1 MKTIRNSVFET
12 NSSSCHVVTVL
23 SDYEMEQL
31 KNGEVLLLLFSKRQ
45 NEKVITHVMSEC
57 RFEYEVERHDV
68 CYDDEG
74 ELKCCNTD
82 RKVMKAL
89 SKDLWKLL
97 VENATKDITQDFGI
111 KEDEIFAKY
120 ELDKDFKV
128 SVRYF
133 IRKFADQ
140 CYVERLT
147 SNMQK
152 YEMPNGE
159 IMNFSCRE
167 VEC

>member
-1 MKTIRNSVFET
+1 MRTIRNSVFET

-23 SDYEMEQL
+23 SDCEMEQL
-31 KNGEVLLLLFSKRQ
+31 KNGEVLLRFAKRQ
-45 NEKVITHVMSEC
+45 NVKVITQIIPEFL
-57 RFEYEVERHDV
+57 FEYELEQSDV
-68 CYDDEG
+68 CYDDEC

-120 ELDKDFKV
+120 ELDKDFKE
-128 SVRYF
+128 SVQDF
-133 IRKFADQ
+133 IREFADQ
-140 CYVERLT
+140 YYVERLT

>member
-31 KNGEVLLLLFSKRQ
+31 KNGEILLLFYKSQ
-45 NEKVITHVMSEC
+45 NDKVITQVMSEC
-57 RFEYEVERHDV
+57 RFEYEIGRHDF

-82 RKVMKAL
+82 RKVIEAL
-89 SKDLWKLL
+89 SKDLWQLL
-97 VENATKDITQDFGI
+97 VENATKDISIDFGV
-111 KEDEIFAKY
+111 KEDEIFDKY
-120 ELDKDFKV
+120 DLDKDFKEGV
-128 SVRYF
+128 QSF
-133 IRKFADQ
+133 IREFADQ
-140 CYVERLT
+140 YYVERLT
-147 SNMQK
+147 RHMQK

-159 IMNFSCRE
+159 IMNFSC
-167 VEC
+167 VELEC

>member
-1 MKTIRNSVFET
+1 MRTIRNSVFET

-23 SDYEMEQL
+23 SDYEIEQL
-31 KNGEVLLLLFSKRQ
+31 KNGEVLLLFSKRQ
-45 NEKVITHVMSEC
+45 NEKVITHVMSEFS
-57 RFEYEVERHDV
+57 FEYELERHDV

-74 ELKCCNTD
+74 ELKRCNTD
-82 RKVMKAL
+82 RKVMEAL

-97 VENATKDITQDFGI
+97 VENAAKDIKLDFGI
-111 KEDEIFAKY
+111 KADEIFAKY
-120 ELDKDFKV
+120 ELDKDFKE
-128 SVRYF
+128 SVKCF
-133 IRKFADQ
+133 IKLVFADQ
-140 CYVERLT
+140 YYVERLT
-147 SNMQK
+147 RNMQK

>member
-1 MKTIRNSVFET
+1 MRTIRNSVFET
-12 NSSSCHVVTVL
+12 NSSSCHVITVL

-31 KNGEVLLLLFSKRQ
+31 KNGEVLLRFEKRQ
-45 NEKVITHVMSEC
+45 NEKVITQIIPEF
-57 RFEYEVERHDV
+57 RFEYELEQSDF
-68 CYDDEG
+68 CYDDDI

-97 VENATKDITQDFGI
+97 VENATKDITHAFDI

-120 ELDKDFKV
+120 ELDKDFKE
-128 SVRYF
+128 SVQWF
-133 IRKFADQ
+133 IRDFADQ
-140 CYVERLT
+140 YYVERLT

-159 IMNFSCRE
+159 IMNFSCCE
-167 VEC
+167 VDC

>member
-1 MKTIRNSVFET
+1 LNGLAIISNKQHFAGAIRKRKMKTIRNSVFET

-31 KNGEVLLLLFSKRQ
+31 KNGEVILLFYKSQ

-57 RFEYEVERHDV
+57 RFEYEIERLDF

-97 VENATKDITQDFGI
+97 VENATKDITLDFGI
-111 KEDEIFAKY
+111 KEDKY
-120 ELDKDFKV
+120 IE
-128 SVRYF
+128 
-133 IRKFADQ
+133 
-140 CYVERLT
+140 ER
-147 SNMQK
+147 
-152 YEMPNGE
+152 GE
-159 IMNFSCRE
+159 KTDYPHGTMLFNL
-167 VEC
+167 

>member
-1 MKTIRNSVFET
+1 MRTIRNSVFET

-31 KNGEVLLLLFSKRQ
+31 KNGEVLLRFAKRQ
-45 NEKVITHVMSEC
+45 NAKVITQIIPESS
-57 RFEYEVERHDV
+57 FKYELEQEDA
-68 CYDDEG
+68 CYDDEY
-74 ELKCCNTD
+74 ELKYCNTD

-97 VENATKDITQDFGI
+97 VENTTKDITQDFGI

-120 ELDKDFKV
+120 ELDKDFKE
-128 SVRYF
+128 SVQWF
-133 IRKFADQ
+133 IREFADQ
-140 CYVERLT
+140 CDVERLT

>member
-1 MKTIRNSVFET
+1 MRTIRNSVFET

-31 KNGEVLLLLFSKRQ
+31 KNGEVLLLFSKRQ
-45 NEKVITHVMSEC
+45 NEKVITHVISEF
-57 RFEYEVERHDV
+57 RFEYELERHDFY
-68 CYDDEG
+68 YDDEG
-74 ELKCCNTD
+74 EVKYCNTD

-97 VENATKDITQDFGI
+97 VENATKDITQDFGV

-120 ELDKDFKV
+120 ELDKDFKE
-128 SVRYF
+128 SVQCF
-133 IRKFADQ
+133 IREFADQ
-140 CYVERLT
+140 YYVERLT

>member
-1 MKTIRNSVFET
+1 MRTIRNSVFET

-31 KNGEVLLLLFSKRQ
+31 KNGEVLLLFSKRQ
-45 NEKVITHVMSEC
+45 SEKVITHIISEC

-74 ELKCCNTD
+74 ELKRCNTD

-97 VENATKDITQDFGI
+97 VEKATKDITLDFGV

-120 ELDKDFKV
+120 ELDKDFKE

-147 SNMQK
+147 RNMQK

>member
-1 MKTIRNSVFET
+1 MRTIRNSVFET

-23 SDYEMEQL
+23 ADYEMEQL
-31 KNGEVLLLLFSKRQ
+31 KNGEVLLRFAKRQ
-45 NEKVITHVMSEC
+45 NAKVITQIIPESS
-57 RFEYEVERHDV
+57 FKYELEQEDA
-68 CYDDEG
+68 CYDDEY
-74 ELKCCNTD
+74 ELKYCNTD

-111 KEDEIFAKY
+111 KKDEIFAKY
-120 ELDKDFKV
+120 ELDKDFKQ
-128 SVRYF
+128 SVQWF
-133 IRKFADQ
+133 IREFADQ
-140 CYVERLT
+140 YDVERLT

>member
-1 MKTIRNSVFET
+1 MRTIRNSVFET
-12 NSSSCHVVTVL
+12 NSSSCHVITVL
-23 SDYEMEQL
+23 ADYEMEQL
-31 KNGEVLLLLFSKRQ
+31 KNGEVLLLFSKRQ
-45 NEKVITHVMSEC
+45 SEKVITHVMSEC

-74 ELKCCNTD
+74 ELKRCNTD

-97 VENATKDITQDFGI
+97 VENATKDITQAFDI

-120 ELDKDFKV
+120 ELDKDFKE
-128 SVRYF
+128 SVQWF
-133 IRKFADQ
+133 IRDFADQ
-140 CYVERLT
+140 YYVERLT
-147 SNMQK
+147 RNMQK
-152 YEMPNGE
+152 YEMPYGE
-159 IMNFSCRE
+159 IMNFSCHE

>member
-1 MKTIRNSVFET
+1 MRTIRNSVFET

-31 KNGEVLLLLFSKRQ
+31 KNGEVLLRFAKRQ
-45 NEKVITHVMSEC
+45 NAKVITQIIPESS
-57 RFEYEVERHDV
+57 FEYELEQEDA
-68 CYDDEG
+68 CYDDEY
-74 ELKCCNTD
+74 ELKYCNTD

-97 VENATKDITQDFGI
+97 VENTTKDITQDFGI

-120 ELDKDFKV
+120 ELDKDFKE
-128 SVRYF
+128 SVQWF
-133 IRKFADQ
+133 IREFADQ
-140 CYVERLT
+140 CDVERLT